1 MKLYRYLTLM
11 FLLGMVVAAANATAT
26 DPGVILRSDGSS
38 QPVGPTFA
46 GAFQAMATDPF
57 VCTSAGLGPGD
68 NCFQNVST
76 FTFVALTLTF
86 HDPLHPLLTFGCGAN
101 SPDPFFSSCSASGNV
116 VTFSGVECVEDSGCG
131 GIPSGVIG
139 GGDVGH
145 FRVGLVNLDGTSDTA
160 DTNITYQ
167 AVADIGTT
175 PEPASALLF
184 VIGIGVIALFLK
196 RA

>member
-1 MKLYRYLTLM
+1 M
-11 FLLGMVVAAANATAT
+11 VAAVENATT
-26 DPGVILRSDGSS
+26 IDPGVILRGDGTSL
-38 QPVGPTFA
+38 PVGPAF
-46 GAFQAMATDPF
+46 GGGFQATATDPF

-86 HDPLHPLLTFGCGAN
+86 NDPLHPLLTFGCGAN
-101 SPDPFFSSCSASGNV
+101 SQDPFFSSCSASGNV

-131 GIPSGVIG
+131 GIPSGVID

-145 FRVGLVNLDGTSDTA
+145 FRVGLVNMDGTSDTM
-160 DTNITYQ
+160 DTNITYK
-167 AVADIGTT
+167 AVADIGST
-175 PEPASALLF
+175 PEPASVLLF
-184 VIGIGVIALFLK
+184 VIAIGVIALFLK